1 MKQRVSGVSFVLC
14 GILPILKGLGFSKA
28 REETKTMLGE
38 MGKTPFEPL
47 LEEQDNDESSK
58 MPWKGK

>member
-1 MKQRVSGVSFVLC
+1 LC